1 MTKDI
6 TRIKTLFVHM
16 KMVEITIFVIGVF
29 LLSFVTFT
37 IIPQGSFAH
46 LSKTFGNTTI
56 EVGWLTEPP
65 LAGDLNSIT
74 LQVNKET
81 SGEQTPVA
89 NALANLTLS
98 VKSGTIAK
106 ALDFQPSPTTDGG
119 YEGMILPTRVGPY
132 SLVVQ
137 GDVKGQK
144 VDSEFK
150 IEDVESKSIFSFPDS
165 SADTSSANNNNQ
177 QVQDGISKLSNDI
190 QKSREDL
197 NKSQNQVLGV
207 QQTIDRLQ
215 ADSGISYLVLIT
227 TLGISIAGI
236 VMSGYL
242 YSLLRVRKG
251 IAGGTNI

>member
-1 MTKDI
+1 M
-6 TRIKTLFVHM
+6 KT
-16 KMVEITIFVIGVF
+16 VEITIFVIGIF
-29 LLSFVTFT
+29 LLSSVTFV
-37 IIPQGSFAH
+37 IIPQTSFAH
-46 LSKTFGNTTI
+46 ISKTFGNTTI
-56 EVGWLTEPP
+56 EVGWVSEPP

-74 LQVNKET
+74 LQVNKEA

-98 VKSGTIAK
+98 VKSGTITK
-106 ALDFQPSPTTDGG
+106 VLDFQPSPTTDGG
-119 YEGMILPTRVGPY
+119 YEGMVLPTRVGPY

-144 VDSEFK
+144 VDGDFK

-165 SADTSSANNNNQ
+165 SIDTASTNNINQ

-190 QKSREDL
+190 QKGRDDL
-197 NKSQNQVLGV
+197 NISQNKVLDV
-207 QQTIDRLQ
+207 EQSVEKLQ
-215 ADSGISYLVLIT
+215 ANSGISYLVLLT

-236 VMSGYL
+236 VMAGYL

-251 IAGGTNI
+251 MVGSKSK

>member
-1 MTKDI
+1 M
-6 TRIKTLFVHM
+6 KT
-16 KMVEITIFVIGVF
+16 VEITIFVIGIF
-29 LLSFVTFT
+29 LLSSVTFA
-37 IIPQGSFAH
+37 IIPQTSFAH
-46 LSKTFGNTTI
+46 ISKTFGNTTI
-56 EVGWLTEPP
+56 EVGWVSEPP

-74 LQVNKET
+74 LQVNKEA

-98 VKSGTIAK
+98 VKSGTITK
-106 ALDFQPSPTTDGG
+106 VLDFQPSPTTDGG
-119 YEGMILPTRVGPY
+119 YEGMVLPTRVGPY

-144 VDSEFK
+144 VDGDFK

-165 SADTSSANNNNQ
+165 SIDTASTNNINQ

-190 QKSREDL
+190 QKGRDDL
-197 NKSQNQVLGV
+197 NISQNKVLDV
-207 QQTIDRLQ
+207 EQSVDKLQ
-215 ADSGISYLVLIT
+215 ADSGISYLVLLT

-236 VMSGYL
+236 VMAGYL

-251 IAGGTNI
+251 MVGSTSK